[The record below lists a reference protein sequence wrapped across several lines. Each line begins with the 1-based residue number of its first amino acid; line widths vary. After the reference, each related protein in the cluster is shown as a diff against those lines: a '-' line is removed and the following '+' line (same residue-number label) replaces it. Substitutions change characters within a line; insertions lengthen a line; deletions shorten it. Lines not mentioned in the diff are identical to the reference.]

1 MTDMIR
7 RFDRNGNNMIDPDET
22 QGPAGF
28 FLQRMAQS
36 NPKIDLSKPIP
47 IDLITSEME
56 KARGGRGDSPDGS
69 DSSTDAKSN
78 EPKLLVP
85 DFKLSS
91 ELPKIPGFGNSA
103 DAGPSIKLTD
113 RDKAEAEERIR
124 RYDRNGDKIL
134 NAEEL
139 SQSRFSAEDI
149 AQYDK
154 NKDGKLTI
162 DELAV
167 RQAMRRMSE
176 QQQNGGDQ
184 SQSGGW
190 GGSSGGWGSSG
201 QGGWSRGDRGDD
213 RGNNGGNSSKTAA
226 NGKEEE
232 KRFGD
237 AKSYRTSSSNASVSG
252 LPSFFTSSDIN
263 NDSQVTLSEFA
274 GTLTESAMN
283 EFQQWDLNSDGI
295 ITARECQVASKAG
308 VQVGG
313 SSSSKPSSGSTSSA
327 SKSGGAPLGKYS
339 EADVDWAKKQIL
351 KYDKDNDGLLSK
363 DEAAKMLAPPK
374 GADVNND
381 GKITA
386 EEYAAFRAK

>member
-1 MTDMIR
+1 MSDMIR

-56 KARGGRGDSPDGS
+56 KARGGRGDSPEGS
-69 DSSTDAKSN
+69 DSPADAKSN

-103 DAGPSIKLTD
+103 DAGPTIKLTD

-149 AQYDK
+149 AQFDK

-167 RQAMRRMSE
+167 RQAMRRIGE

-190 GGSSGGWGSSG
+190 GGSSGGWGSGG

-213 RGNNGGNSSKTAA
+213 RGNGGSSSKTAVK
-226 NGKEEE
+226 GKEEE

-237 AKSYRTSSSNASVSG
+237 AKSYRTTSSNASVSG

-263 NDSQVTLSEFA
+263 NDLQVTLSEFA

-313 SSSSKPSSGSTSSA
+313 SSSSKSSSSSTSTA
-327 SKSGGAPLGKYS
+327 SKPAAAPSGKYS
-339 EADVDWAKKQIL
+339 EADVDWARKL
-351 KYDKDNDGLLSK
+351 FVKYDTDKDGMLSK
-363 DEAAKMLAPPK
+363 TEAGKMTIPPT
-374 GADVNND
+374 GADINND
-381 GKITA
+381 GKISP